1 MNDTEAKSTFNCK
14 KLAYLY
20 KYAQS
25 SNINNEEIMKY
36 FYTLDDTSIV
46 EMLNLR
52 LNHKINDKL
61 MPYLIMAYTSD
72 RGVAIN
78 KHFNKKLINNLLAE
92 SWFSYFYEN
101 EAFKNDL
108 FILVPI
114 FTSDLM
120 SRIVSVLPEKNII
133 DDFYIDLLCYSRSF
147 MAMIDDGSF
156 YSIFNE
162 QRKSE
167 IGAVFE
173 IEGDVYFSDFV
184 KNSIE
189 LFYFSCYLLME
200 FNLEDISMS
209 KKDLSIRT
217 ESYLKVVSINNFYEK
232 KTINK
237 IKDTTEASNIQ
248 TKNKN
253 IREDVNGGDVDVEG
267 ENSYITATIKE
278 LASKFI
284 NARKK
289 NKHENG
295 AYECKDGSFRKP
307 TQGNQLI
314 ISKKNSSNTF
324 SLIFLTLTVFTILG
338 TFTLSYADSKDS
350 YFNPIKNAKIT
361 TDLSSIVQSNLS
373 IETLN

>member
-1 MNDTEAKSTFNCK
+1 MNEIEAKSTFNCK

-25 SNINNEEIMKY
+25 NNINNEEIMKY
-36 FYTLDDTSIV
+36 FYTLDDTSII

-61 MPYLIMAYTSD
+61 MPYLIMAYTSN

-78 KHFNKKLINNLLAE
+78 KNFNKKLINNLLAE

-101 EAFKNDL
+101 ESFKNDL

-120 SRIVSVLPEKNII
+120 SRIVSVLPEKKII
-133 DDFYIDLLCYSRSF
+133 DDFYIDLLCYSRNF
-147 MAMIDDGSF
+147 MTMIDEGGF

-167 IGAVFE
+167 IGVVLAE
-173 IEGDVYFSDFV
+173 EVYFSDFV

-200 FNLEDISMS
+200 FNLEDMSMS

-217 ESYLKVVSINNFYEK
+217 ESYLKLVPINNFYEK

-237 IKDTTEASNIQ
+237 IKDTTEYSMAQPKTNTKKNSN
-248 TKNKN
+248 TDTNTN
-253 IREDVNGGDVDVEG
+253 TNSDD
-267 ENSYITATIKE
+267 NSYLATTIKY

-284 NARKK
+284 KAREKIK
-289 NKHENG
+289 NENG

-307 TQGNQLI
+307 TQGNKLI

-324 SLIFLTLTVFTILG
+324 SLIFLTLTVFTVLG
-338 TFTLSYADSKDS
+338 TFTLSYADSKES
-350 YFNPIKNAKIT
+350 YFSPIKNAKIT
-361 TDLSSIVQSNLS
+361 TDLSSIVQSNLI